1 VVIDHL
7 TLHCVG
13 LYTVSVCLRA
23 HVDLTGSNAC
33 STNCPYFSYNSAILR
48 IFVPDGRHFILTE
61 MKFGLLLY
69 AKFTLISARVQ
80 IFLPE
85 IGVRLKQAYPLCA
98 FYAFADSVGSQN
110 IFEV

>member
-1 VVIDHL
+1 
-7 TLHCVG
+7 
-13 LYTVSVCLRA
+13 
-23 HVDLTGSNAC
+23 
-33 STNCPYFSYNSAILR
+33 
-48 IFVPDGRHFILTE
+48 